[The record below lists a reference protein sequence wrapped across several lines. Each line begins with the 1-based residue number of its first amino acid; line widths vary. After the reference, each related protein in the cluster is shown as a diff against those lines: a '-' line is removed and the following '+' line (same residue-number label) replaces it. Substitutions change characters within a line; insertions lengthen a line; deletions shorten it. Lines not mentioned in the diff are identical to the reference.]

1 MTIHS
6 DAAYVIVV
14 EKDAVFNRLIAERA
28 YETLP
33 CVLVT
38 AKGFPDAATRKFLH
52 LLKRALDATR
62 PEGARFFGLMDW
74 NPSGTWILSTYS
86 VARDDGGGVRDAVE
100 CVVPLTWIGLREE
113 DLCLL
118 PERALLDL
126 TERDVSLIRNA
137 LDSSDERHP
146 LKPYAR
152 ELSTMRR
159 MGKKAEIEALYADR
173 DDFSL
178 VDYVSR
184 KIAARE

>member
-1 MTIHS
+1 M
-6 DAAYVIVV
+6 
-14 EKDAVFNRLIAERA
+14 
-28 YETLP
+28 
-33 CVLVT
+33 
-38 AKGFPDAATRKFLH
+38 
-52 LLKRALDATR
+52 
-62 PEGARFFGLMDW
+62 
-74 NPSGTWILSTYS
+74 
-86 VARDDGGGVRDAVE
+86 
-100 CVVPLTWIGLREE
+100 
-113 DLCLL
+113 
-118 PERALLDL
+118 LDL

-159 MGKKAEIEALYADR
+159 MCKKAEIEALYADR